1 MDIKKSMS
9 YYQKGMSG
17 KEPYA
22 HYRFA
27 LCLING
33 KFSQSGQK
41 KEDIEKGF

>member
-1 MDIKKSMS
+1 MDLKKSMM
-9 YYQKGMSG
+9 YYQKGISG

-22 HYRFA
+22 NYRFA

-33 KFSQSGQK
+33 KFSKNGQN

>member
-1 MDIKKSMS
+1 MDIKKSMM
-9 YYQKGMSG
+9 YYQKGISG

-33 KFSQSGQK
+33 KFSRNGQNR
-41 KEDIEKGF
+41 EDIEKGF